1 MKSEV
6 FTEALTAVNNEF
18 ERAIL
23 GSKPIEA
30 DKREQLFMEYTALKR
45 VVQRLRNWES
55 DGAMAQ
61 LEIDAEN
68 PE

>member
-68 PE
+68 P